1 MSSKICLLLL
11 GALVLFAVFSSSSA
25 EEENSVSED
34 VSAARLVREASADP
48 KKKKSRNSARRS
60 RKGRRKAKKNDKK
73 NKKSRKSNKSKKSA
87 KKSKKSG
94 KKSRK
99 NKKKSRKSKKS
110 SKKSRKNKKKKSSKK
125 SKKNRKNNKKG
136 DERISSRAIDT
147 KCVAQLTL
155 SMRRWKDV
163 VTNFQRQSKRITDN
177 QNKGDG
183 KSGKQSVFAPI
194 ASRLVSTGGGNSS
207 ALTCGGSST
216 SDGAV
221 ALTKLAKDLAD
232 CEKLVNDSCHTDNF
246 PAANTT
252 LIDECTT
259 LTDKF
264 VEEATKCMV
273 KSKDEATA
281 SDGCVCWTSDVMKQL
296 TSDVDNCK
304 VKDDMDKIKAQLKS
318 CTKAFGAC
326 RKLEDEAVKKLS
338 ACTADPAD
346 LAAKAATLTKNKEG
360 ITNVKN
366 KISSLTGSSARR
378 PRFDQLQRIRHARAA
393 ATTCAGLIELIKK
406 CMILFD
412 HNIFIN
418 VFAVVSLIFEN
429 PFSDEI
435 FTVAVDI
442 VNSEVICTA
451 ADIEQLKEQEE
462 EVNKA
467 EEETD
472 EALESINGDLEGK
485 NQILSLTIVILI
497 FSLKFIEVETGHDL
511 TTTVATTTA
520 PETTTYPGETT
531 ASASPTTTYPGE
543 TTASASPTTTYPGET
558 TEEPVATTTTSSGKS
573 CVSVK
578 DKEKI
583 SNRQS

>member
-1 MSSKICLLLL
+1 MG
-11 GALVLFAVFSSSSA
+11 GALFLFAVFSSSSA

-60 RKGRRKAKKNDKK
+60 RKGKRKAKKNDKK
-73 NKKSRKSNKSKKSA
+73 SKKSKKSA

-110 SKKSRKNKKKKSSKK
+110 SKKSR
-125 SKKNRKNNKKG
+125 KNRKNNKKG

-264 VEEATKCMV
+264 VEEATKCLV
-273 KSKDEATA
+273 KSKDETTA
-281 SDGCVCWTSDVMKQL
+281 AEGCTCWTDPALVQL
-296 TSDVDNCK
+296 TEDVNKCK
-304 VKDDMDKIKAQLKS
+304 VKDGMDAIKAQLKA

-326 RKLEDEAVKKLS
+326 RKLEDAAVESLS
-338 ACTADPAD
+338 ACTADPAE
-346 LAAKAATLTKNKEG
+346 LTKKAAALSANKDALG
-360 ITNVKN
+360 NVKTKLN
-366 KISSLTGSSARR
+366 SLTGTRR
-378 PRFDQLQRIRHARAA
+378 SRVIRAP
-393 ATTCAGLIELIKK
+393 ATTCAGVMDL
-406 CMILFD
+406 
-412 HNIFIN
+412 
-418 VFAVVSLIFEN
+418 VSTLLALVEEF
-429 PFSDEI
+429 PSAPTLLDL
-435 FTVAVDI
+435 AKDI
-442 VNSEVICTA
+442 VDSP
-451 ADIEQLKEQEE
+451 DIECSDDEKEALKAQVA
-462 EVNKA
+462 EVESA
-467 EEETD
+467 EEAVSAELD
-472 EALESINGDLEGK
+472 VALA
-485 NQILSLTIVILI
+485 
-497 FSLKFIEVETGHDL
+497 DL
-511 TTTVATTTA
+511 TVSVGSTPSSAALASVAA
-520 PETTTYPGETT
+520 AEETT
-531 ASASPTTTYPGE
+531 AAT
-543 TTASASPTTTYPGET
+543 
-558 TEEPVATTTTSSGKS
+558 ATTRTRRR
-573 CVSVK
+573 
-578 DKEKI
+578 I
-583 SNRQS
+583 FRNFNQ

>member
-1 MSSKICLLLL
+1 MG
-11 GALVLFAVFSSSSA
+11 GALFLFAVFSSSSA

-60 RKGRRKAKKNDKK
+60 RKGKRKAKKNDKK
-73 NKKSRKSNKSKKSA
+73 SKKSKKSA

-110 SKKSRKNKKKKSSKK
+110 SKKSR
-125 SKKNRKNNKKG
+125 KNRKNNKKG

-264 VEEATKCMV
+264 VEEATKCLV
-273 KSKDEATA
+273 KSKDETTA
-281 SDGCVCWTSDVMKQL
+281 AEGCTCWTD
-296 TSDVDNCK
+296 
-304 VKDDMDKIKAQLKS
+304 A
-318 CTKAFGAC
+318 A
-326 RKLEDEAVKKLS
+326 LESLS
-338 ACTADPAD
+338 ACTADPAE
-346 LAAKAATLTKNKEG
+346 LTKTAAALSANKDALG
-360 ITNVKN
+360 NVKTKLN
-366 KISSLTGSSARR
+366 SLTGTRR
-378 PRFDQLQRIRHARAA
+378 TRVIRAP
-393 ATTCAGLIELIKK
+393 ATTCAGVMDL
-406 CMILFD
+406 
-412 HNIFIN
+412 
-418 VFAVVSLIFEN
+418 VSTLLALVEEF
-429 PFSDEI
+429 PSAPTLLDL
-435 FTVAVDI
+435 AKDI
-442 VNSEVICTA
+442 VDSP
-451 ADIEQLKEQEE
+451 DIECSDDEKEALKAQVA
-462 EVNKA
+462 EVESA
-467 EEETD
+467 EEAVSAELD
-472 EALESINGDLEGK
+472 VALA
-485 NQILSLTIVILI
+485 
-497 FSLKFIEVETGHDL
+497 DL
-511 TTTVATTTA
+511 TVSVGSTPSSAALATTRTRRR
-520 PETTTYPGETT
+520 
-531 ASASPTTTYPGE
+531 
-543 TTASASPTTTYPGET
+543 
-558 TEEPVATTTTSSGKS
+558 
-573 CVSVK
+573 
-578 DKEKI
+578 I
-583 SNRQS
+583 FRNFNQ

>member
-1 MSSKICLLLL
+1 MG
-11 GALVLFAVFSSSSA
+11 GALFLFAVFSSSSA

-60 RKGRRKAKKNDKK
+60 RKGKRKAKKNDKK
-73 NKKSRKSNKSKKSA
+73 SKKSKKSA

-110 SKKSRKNKKKKSSKK
+110 SKKSR
-125 SKKNRKNNKKG
+125 KNRKNNKKG

-221 ALTKLAKDLAD
+221 AFTKLAKDLAD

-246 PAANTT
+246 PTANTT

-264 VEEATKCMV
+264 VEEATKCLV
-273 KSKDEATA
+273 KSKDETTA
-281 SDGCVCWTSDVMKQL
+281 AEGCTCWTDPALVQL
-296 TSDVDNCK
+296 TEDVNKCK
-304 VKDDMDKIKAQLKS
+304 VKDAMDAIKAQLKA

-326 RKLEDEAVKKLS
+326 RKLEDAAVESLS
-338 ACTADPAD
+338 ACTADPAA
-346 LAAKAATLTKNKEG
+346 LKKKAAALRSNKDAMG
-360 ITNVKN
+360 NVKT
-366 KISSLTGSSARR
+366 KLTSLTGTRR
-378 PRFDQLQRIRHARAA
+378 SRVIRAP
-393 ATTCAGLIELIKK
+393 ATTCAGVMEL
-406 CMILFD
+406 
-412 HNIFIN
+412 
-418 VFAVVSLIFEN
+418 VSTLLVISVQCPICDEVLDIAKDIVDS
-429 PFSDEI
+429 PDVPCSDEEKASLLTSI
-435 FTVAVDI
+435 ETVDSI
-442 VNSEVICTA
+442 VEEMAETLDTLLS
-451 ADIEQLKEQEE
+451 DIEFSEGSTPSTSELEE
-462 EVNKA
+462 F
-467 EEETD
+467 
-472 EALESINGDLEGK
+472 LE
-485 NQILSLTIVILI
+485 
-497 FSLKFIEVETGHDL
+497 
-511 TTTVATTTA
+511 
-520 PETTTYPGETT
+520 ETT
-531 ASASPTTTYPGE
+531 AAPVM
-543 TTASASPTTTYPGET
+543 TTASMRKRRMVFQGP
-558 TEEPVATTTTSSGKS
+558 KLHH
-573 CVSVK
+573 
-578 DKEKI
+578 
-583 SNRQS
+583 